1 MPEHAWSKLQNMW
14 IGFFAVVGVI
24 NLAVAY
30 TCSTDTWV
38 NFKLFGLMALTLVFT
53 IGVGVFMTKYAVN
66 RQNIYIQCITHP
78 WARALFFHFSPVRD
92 FCSCRRQKQ
101 DNSKCRRN
109 FWFLV
114 LQP

>member
-1 MPEHAWSKLQNMW
+1 MLFRSLLYGNMVRKNFIRLLLSKAEIEMPEHAWSKLQNMW

-66 RQNIYIQCITHP
+66 RQN
-78 WARALFFHFSPVRD
+78 
-92 FCSCRRQKQ
+92 
-101 DNSKCRRN
+101 
-109 FWFLV
+109 
-114 LQP
+114 